1 MGRDLQRGL
10 AAIGSGLDSLS
21 QGYNEGEDREWLR
34 KKRTQEEELW
44 PLQKEQAQQ
53 TVQQGQIKTQNMAEQ
68 LALEHDWYRKNGIDP
83 QKLFQE
89 MTFTGALARTPEAM
103 EANKGQDVPAQN
115 IIAFNNAFPGNPQI
129 NSLKVGEGG
138 GFVAQGTDPKTGQ
151 STSWPVM
158 PDEIKRAII
167 FAGPKATMQFYGG
180 IMKQQMAEQAAMDR
194 GVATTK
200 MRLDA
205 EAPEREARTQQAQA
219 GTGLR
224 LAQTKNAEKGR
235 SDYDQRYQQLIEMG
249 KSPEEAMDL
258 ASGADLKRQGLD
270 LRQAALNDRQSQY
283 AVQGAEASI
292 RNTLRKYAPQEAAN
306 VGAMS
311 SEQLMAMLV
320 SGKSQGMAEL
330 AKRAQAGDGEAR
342 QDMEQTNGDVA
353 LIQEV
358 ARNRASQYRAGQSQ
372 GQPPSPAAGAGGQP
386 LSPASPS
393 PRPIYG
399 PTGGGAGPAGAPASP
414 QTPPQASPTQPQ
426 AGGIT
431 DARTGRYIPEG
442 TVLPRKDG
450 SKWIV
455 RGGKLV
461 PAQE

>member
-21 QGYNEGEDREWLR
+21 QGYKEGEDREWLR

-44 PLQKEQAQQ
+44 PLQKEQAKQ
-53 TVQQGQIKTQNMAEQ
+53 TVQQGQIKTQDMAEQ

-89 MTFTGALARTPEAM
+89 MTFTGAMAKTPEAM
-103 EANKGQDVPAQN
+103 EANKGQDVPVPN
-115 IIAFNNAFPGNPQI
+115 ILAFNNAFPGNPQI

-158 PDEIKRAII
+158 PDEIKRAIV

-180 IMKQQMAEQAAMDR
+180 IMKQQMAGQAAMDR

-205 EAPEREARTQQAQA
+205 EAPERQARTEQAQA

-224 LAQTKNAEKGR
+224 IAQTQNAEKGR
-235 SDYDQRYQQLIEMG
+235 SDYDQRYQQLLEMG
-249 KSPEEAMDL
+249 MSPDEAMDR
-258 ASGADLKRQGLD
+258 ASGADVKREGLD
-270 LRQAALNDRQSQY
+270 IRRSTQNDRQSQY

-292 RNTLRKYAPQEAAN
+292 RSTLRKYAPQEAAN
-306 VGAMS
+306 VGAMT
-311 SEQLMAMLV
+311 SEQLMAMLM

-330 AKRAQAGDGEAR
+330 SKRAQAGDNEAR
-342 QDMEQTNGDVA
+342 QDMEQFNGDVS
-353 LIQEV
+353 LIQEIS
-358 ARNRASQYRAGQSQ
+358 RDRANQYRAGQ
-372 GQPPSPAAGAGGQP
+372 GQMQQSSPAAGTQAP
-386 LSPASPS
+386 SPAGVS

-399 PTGGGAGPAGAPASP
+399 PVGGGANRQGAPASP